1 MAPTSKPSTEAN
13 PRPSGGRRVT
23 HHCLAHLTEA
33 PTTSNWHHLPIPTW
47 SFPELSR
54 KLALASGKCGLKA
67 TWTPPSFV
75 KQAGISVA
83 QSNCLPGP
91 GPLNPWAEV
100 SLCPCFC
107 SRHSSTAAWTTA
119 GRWTSAPTWP
129 RLGEGATCPCLSLSH
144 FIYRHEGPEN
154 MTSLRNTHTDGTG
167 CEGIDRS
174 RDRTLGMLPSSA
186 AGCREMGYL

>member
-23 HHCLAHLTEA
+23 HPCLAHLTA
-33 PTTSNWHHLPIPTW
+33 GGGGYPGPTASNWHHLPIPAW
-47 SFPELSR
+47 SSPALSR
-54 KLALASGKCGLKA
+54 KLASGKCGLKA

-83 QSNCLPGP
+83 QSSCLPGP

-100 SLCPCFC
+100 SLCPHFC
-107 SRHSSTAAWTTA
+107 SRHSSTAAWITA

-129 RLGEGATCPCLSLSH
+129 RLGEGATRPCLSLSR
-144 FIYRHEGPEN
+144 FMYRHEGPEN
-154 MTSLRNTHTDGTG
+154 TTSLRSTHTEGTG

-174 RDRTLGMLPSSA
+174 R
-186 AGCREMGYL
+186 AGPLA